1 MSSGG
6 AMSIADILV
15 VLDGSPRSD
24 TQRDLAIQLAMKY
37 DAHLVGF
44 CPLELFIPIPIVFP
58 ASAYAPTLIADL
70 TEFVY
75 AKARKEARST
85 EMQFR
90 EQLRRNG
97 IKGEWV
103 LHDGHFSKEL
113 ARRAHA
119 IDLVI
124 MGQPD
129 PENPLPPGN
138 EHAVGEVLMSI
149 GRPLLVVPCAGKF
162 ETIGRHVLLGW
173 NGSREAT
180 RAVHDAL
187 PLIQPDGKL
196 TLLSIIPAKNA
207 ANEADLPTM
216 ELAEHLSR
224 YHIKVAADR
233 SMIDDKIS
241 VADALLNYVYD
252 NAADLLV
259 IGGYGHSPIWEAV
272 FGGVTRT
279 ILEQMTVPTLISH

>member
-1 MSSGG
+1 
-6 AMSIADILV
+6 MSIADILV
-15 VLDGSPRSD
+15 VLDGSPRCD
-24 TQRDLAIQLAMKY
+24 TQRNLAIQLAMKY

-44 CPLELFIPIPIVFP
+44 CPLEQFIPIPVAFP
-58 ASAYAPTLIADL
+58 PSPYAPALTSPSL
-70 TEFVY
+70 TESVY
-75 AKARKEARST
+75 AEARKKARNI

-97 IKGEWV
+97 IKGEWE
-103 LHDGHFSKEL
+103 LRDGPFSEEL
-113 ARRAHA
+113 TRRAHA

-138 EHAVGEVLMSI
+138 KHAVEEVLMSI
-149 GRPLLVVPCAGKF
+149 GRPLLVVPLAGKF
-162 ETIGRHVLLGW
+162 ETIGQSVLLGW

-187 PLIQPDGKL
+187 PLIQPAGKL
-196 TLLSIIPAKNA
+196 TLLLVIRAKNS
-207 ANEADLPTM
+207 ANEADLPTA
-216 ELAEHLSR
+216 EIAEHLSR
-224 YHIKVAADR
+224 HHIKVVADR
-233 SMIDDKIS
+233 SIIDDEIS
-241 VADALLNYVYD
+241 VADALLNYACD

-259 IGGYGHSPIWEAV
+259 IGGYGHARIREAI